1 MADTLNDASSTAIDS
16 PLDGKAGAAAAQ
28 RRPMLSIAGVSKRFG
43 EHQVLRD
50 VSLAVMP
57 GEVVV
62 VIGPSGSG
70 KTTLLRC
77 INLLED
83 YDSGTVAIDGEPI
96 GYRADGRGGRTRLSE
111 RVIAA
116 SRAKIGIVFQSYN
129 LFPHMS
135 VLQNIVAAPVRVRG
149 VARATAEARAY
160 ELLALVGL
168 SDKAAELPVRLSGGQ
183 QQRVAIARA
192 LAMEPKIMLFDEV
205 TSALDPELVG
215 EVLAAMRQLAAD
227 GMTMVVVT
235 HEMSFA
241 RDIAD
246 RIVFM
251 DSGGVVEEGKPEEM
265 LFAPRTERVRAFLKR
280 YNDRY
285 RI

>member
-1 MADTLNDASSTAIDS
+1 
-16 PLDGKAGAAAAQ
+16 
-28 RRPMLSIAGVSKRFG
+28 MLEIAGLRKRFG
-43 EHQVLRD
+43 AAEVLRD
-50 VSLAVMP
+50 VSLAVNP

-70 KTTLLRC
+70 KTTFLRC
-77 INLLED
+77 INLLEE
-83 YDSGTVAIDGEPI
+83 YERGTITIDGEPI
-96 GYRADGRGGRTRLSE
+96 GYRVDRRTGRRRRMPE
-111 RVIAA
+111 RDVAA
-116 SRAKIGIVFQSYN
+116 ARARIGMVFQSYN

-149 VARATAEARAY
+149 IERRQAETRAH
-160 ELLALVGL
+160 ELLAMVGL
-168 SDKAAELPVRLSGGQ
+168 SDKAAEYPIRLSGGQ

-192 LAMEPKIMLFDEV
+192 LAMDPKIMLFDEI
-205 TSALDPELVG
+205 TSALDPELVD
-215 EVLAAMRQLAAD
+215 EVLAAMQQLARD

-246 RIVFM
+246 LMIFM
-251 DSGGVVEEGKPEEM
+251 DAGVVVEEGKPDQL

>member
-1 MADTLNDASSTAIDS
+1 VS
-16 PLDGKAGAAAAQ
+16 
-28 RRPMLSIAGVSKRFG
+28 RPILEIAGLSKRFG
-43 EHQVLRD
+43 ALEVLRD
-50 VSLAVMP
+50 VSLSVAP

-77 INLLED
+77 INLLEE
-83 YDSGTVAIDGEPI
+83 YDHGTIAVDGDPI
-96 GYRADGRGGRTRLSE
+96 GYRIDERTSRRVRMSE
-111 RVIAA
+111 RDIA
-116 SRAKIGIVFQSYN
+116 RARERVGMVFQSFN
-129 LFPHMS
+129 LFPHMN
-135 VLQNIVAAPVRVRG
+135 VLQNIVAAPVRVKHIERRRAEIR
-149 VARATAEARAY
+149 AR
-160 ELLALVGL
+160 ELLAMVGL
-168 SDKAAELPVRLSGGQ
+168 SDKETEYPTRLSGGQ

-192 LAMEPKIMLFDEV
+192 LAMDPRIMLFDEV

-215 EVLAAMRQLAAD
+215 EVLAAMQQLAGD

-251 DSGGVVEEGKPEEM
+251 DGGVIVEEGKPDQL

>member
-1 MADTLNDASSTAIDS
+1 MADISKDALSSVTER
-16 PLDGKAGAAAAQ
+16 PVVEQ
-28 RRPMLSIAGVSKRFG
+28 RPMLEVVNISKRFG
-43 EHQVLRD
+43 ALEVLRG
-50 VSLAVMP
+50 VSLSVAT

-83 YDSGTVAIDGEPI
+83 YERGTVTVDGEPI
-96 GYRADGRGGRTRLSE
+96 GYRLDLRTGQRVRMSE
-111 RVIAA
+111 REIAA
-116 SRAKIGIVFQSYN
+116 ARENVGIVFQSFN
-129 LFPHMS
+129 LFPHMN
-135 VLQNIVAAPVRVRG
+135 VLQNITAAPVRVRG
-149 VARATAEARAY
+149 ISRARAEERAR
-160 ELLALVGL
+160 ELLTMVGL
-168 SDKAAELPVRLSGGQ
+168 SDKIAEYPVRLSGGQ

-192 LAMEPKIMLFDEV
+192 LAMNPQLMLFDEA

-215 EVLAAMRQLAAD
+215 EVLRVMRQLARA

-251 DSGGVVEEGKPEEM
+251 DDGVIVEQGKPDQL
-265 LFAPRTERVRAFLKR
+265 LFSPTTERVRAFLKR

>member
-1 MADTLNDASSTAIDS
+1 MPWRFTAGTLSDASSTAIEVRAV
-16 PLDGKAGAAAAQ
+16 G
-28 RRPMLSIAGVSKRFG
+28 RRPMLEISGISKRFG
-43 EHQVLRD
+43 AVEVLRD
-50 VSLAVMP
+50 VSLSVAP

-83 YDSGTVAIDGEPI
+83 YERGTITVDGEPI
-96 GYRADGRGGRTRLSE
+96 GYRREGKDRVRMSGRD
-111 RVIAA
+111 IAA
-116 SRAKIGIVFQSYN
+116 ARAKIGMVFQSYN

-135 VLQNIVAAPVRVRG
+135 VVQNIVAAPVRVKG
-149 VARATAEARAY
+149 VPRARAQARAA
-160 ELLALVGL
+160 ELLAMVGL
-168 SDKAAELPVRLSGGQ
+168 SDKAAEYPVRLSGGQ

-192 LAMEPKIMLFDEV
+192 LAMDPKIMLFDEV

-215 EVLAAMRQLAAD
+215 EVLAAMQQLAQG

-246 RIVFM
+246 RIVFI
-251 DSGGVVEEGKPEEM
+251 DDGIIVEEGKPDEI
-265 LFAPRTERVRAFLKR
+265 LFTPRTDRVRAFLKR

>member
-1 MADTLNDASSTAIDS
+1 MAGILNDASSSAIEIA
-16 PLDGKAGAAAAQ
+16 PTQ
-28 RRPMLSIAGVSKRFG
+28 VPRPILEIAGLRKRFG
-43 EHQVLRD
+43 ALEVLRD
-50 VSLAVMP
+50 VSLSVAP

-77 INLLED
+77 INLLEE
-83 YDSGTVAIDGEPI
+83 YDHGTIAVDGEPI
-96 GYRADGRGGRTRLSE
+96 GYRTDGRTGRRLRMSE
-111 RVIAA
+111 RDIA
-116 SRAKIGIVFQSYN
+116 RARERIGMVFQSFN
-129 LFPHMS
+129 LFPHMN
-135 VLQNIVAAPVRVRG
+135 VLQNIVAAPVRVKRIERR
-149 VARATAEARAY
+149 RAEIRAL
-160 ELLALVGL
+160 ELLAMVGL
-168 SDKAAELPVRLSGGQ
+168 SDKATEYPVRLSGGQ

-192 LAMEPKIMLFDEV
+192 LAMDPKIMLFDEV

-215 EVLAAMRQLAAD
+215 EVLAAMQQLAGD

-251 DSGGVVEEGKPEEM
+251 DGGVIVEEGKPDQL

>member
-1 MADTLNDASSTAIDS
+1 LNDVSSTAIDA
-16 PLDGKAGAAAAQ
+16 AGV
-28 RRPMLSIAGVSKRFG
+28 RYRPMLEISGISKRFG
-43 EHQVLRD
+43 TLEVLRD
-50 VSLAVMP
+50 VSLSVGA

-83 YDSGTVAIDGEPI
+83 YEEGFVSVDGAPI
-96 GYRADGRGGRTRLSE
+96 GYRRDPRSGRRVRMSE
-111 RVIAA
+111 RDIAA
-116 SRAKIGIVFQSYN
+116 ARATIGMVFQSYN
-129 LFPHMS
+129 LFPHMT
-135 VLQNIVAAPVRVRG
+135 VLQNIIAAPVRVKG
-149 VARATAEARAY
+149 VARRTAEARARD
-160 ELLALVGL
+160 LLAMVGL
-168 SDKAAELPVRLSGGQ
+168 SDKAAEHPVRLSGGQ

-192 LAMEPKIMLFDEV
+192 LAMDPKMMLFDEV
-205 TSALDPELVG
+205 TSALDPELVA
-215 EVLAAMRQLAAD
+215 EVLAAMQQLARD
-227 GMTMVVVT
+227 GMTMIVVT

-251 DSGGVVEEGKPEEM
+251 DGGVVVEQGEPEQV
-265 LFAPRTERVRAFLKR
+265 LFRPGTDRVRLFLKR

>member
-1 MADTLNDASSTAIDS
+1 MENTLSDAPSLAIDIV
-16 PLDGKAGAAAAQ
+16 PVLA
-28 RRPMLSIAGVSKRFG
+28 RPMLNMSGVSKRFG
-43 EHQVLRD
+43 TLEVLRD
-50 VSLAVMP
+50 VSLSVQA

-77 INLLED
+77 INMLED
-83 YDSGTVAIDGEPI
+83 YERGIVTVDGEPV
-96 GYRADGRGGRTRLSE
+96 GYRLDAVNQRVRLPE
-111 RVIAA
+111 REIAA
-116 SRAKIGIVFQSYN
+116 AREKIGIVFQSFN
-129 LFPHMS
+129 LFPHMN
-135 VLQNIVAAPVRVRG
+135 VLQNITAAPVRVKG
-149 VARATAEARAY
+149 IPRAQAEARAR
-160 ELLALVGL
+160 ELLAMVGL
-168 SDKAAELPVRLSGGQ
+168 SDKVAEHPVRLSGGQ
-183 QQRVAIARA
+183 QQRVAIVRA
-192 LAMEPKIMLFDEV
+192 LAMDPKIMLFDEV

-215 EVLAAMRQLAAD
+215 EVLAVMQQLARA

-251 DSGGVVEEGKPEEM
+251 DDGVIVEQGKPEQL
-265 LFAPRTERVRAFLKR
+265 LFSPTTDRVRAFLKR

>member
-1 MADTLNDASSTAIDS
+1 
-16 PLDGKAGAAAAQ
+16 
-28 RRPMLSIAGVSKRFG
+28 MLEVVNISKRFG
-43 EHQVLRD
+43 ALEVLRG
-50 VSLAVMP
+50 VSLSVAT

-83 YDSGTVAIDGEPI
+83 YERGTVTVDGEPI
-96 GYRADGRGGRTRLSE
+96 GYRLDLRTGQRVRMSE
-111 RVIAA
+111 REIAA
-116 SRAKIGIVFQSYN
+116 ARENVGIVFQSFN
-129 LFPHMS
+129 LFPHMN
-135 VLQNIVAAPVRVRG
+135 VLQNITAAPVRVRG
-149 VARATAEARAY
+149 ISRARAEERAR
-160 ELLALVGL
+160 ELLTMVGL
-168 SDKAAELPVRLSGGQ
+168 SDKIAEYPVRLSGGQ

-192 LAMEPKIMLFDEV
+192 LAMDPKIMLFDEV

-215 EVLAAMRQLAAD
+215 EVLAAMQQLARA

-251 DSGGVVEEGKPEEM
+251 DGGVIVEQGKPDQL
-265 LFAPRTERVRAFLKR
+265 LFSPTTERVRAFLKR

>member
-1 MADTLNDASSTAIDS
+1 MPGTET
-16 PLDGKAGAAAAQ
+16 
-28 RRPMLSIAGVSKRFG
+28 RPMLEMSRVAKRFG
-43 EHQVLRD
+43 ANEVLRG
-50 VSLAVMP
+50 VSLSVP
-57 GEVVV
+57 GGQTVV

-77 INLLED
+77 VNMLED
-83 YDSGTVAIDGEPI
+83 YEDGTVAVDGAPVGYSIDPGT
-96 GYRADGRGGRTRLSE
+96 GRRRRMAE
-111 RVIAA
+111 RDIAA
-116 SRAKIGIVFQSYN
+116 ARESIGIVFQSYN
-129 LFPHMS
+129 LFPHMT
-135 VLQNIVAAPVRVRG
+135 VLSNIVAAPVRVKG
-149 VARATAEARAY
+149 VKRAAAEERARD
-160 ELLALVGL
+160 LLSMVGL
-168 SDKAAELPVRLSGGQ
+168 SGKERDYPAMLSGGQ

-215 EVLAAMRQLAAD
+215 EVLAAMRQLARD

-241 RDIAD
+241 RDVAD

-251 DSGGVVEEGKPEEM
+251 DGGVIVEEGAPES
-265 LFAPRTERVRAFLKR
+265 LISAPKSDRVRQFLKR
-280 YNDRY
+280 HNDRY

>member
-1 MADTLNDASSTAIDS
+1 MGGILNDVSSTAIDAPS
-16 PLDGKAGAAAAQ
+16 VQ
-28 RRPMLSIAGVSKRFG
+28 HRPMLEISGISKRFG
-43 EHQVLRD
+43 TLEVLRN
-50 VSLAVMP
+50 VSLSVGA

-83 YDSGTVAIDGEPI
+83 YEEGVVMVDGAPI
-96 GYRADGRGGRTRLSE
+96 GYRRDAQSGRRVRMSE
-111 RVIAA
+111 RDIAA
-116 SRAKIGIVFQSYN
+116 ARATIGMVFQSYN
-129 LFPHMS
+129 LFPHMT
-135 VLQNIVAAPVRVRG
+135 VLQNIIAAPVRVKG
-149 VARATAEARAY
+149 VARRTAEARAR
-160 ELLALVGL
+160 ELLAMVGL
-168 SDKAAELPVRLSGGQ
+168 SDKVAEHPVRLSGGQ

-192 LAMEPKIMLFDEV
+192 LAMDPKMMLFDEV
-205 TSALDPELVG
+205 TSALDPELVA
-215 EVLAAMRQLAAD
+215 EVLAAMQQLARD
-227 GMTMVVVT
+227 GMTMIVVT

-251 DSGGVVEEGKPEEM
+251 DGGVVVEQGEPEQV
-265 LFAPRTERVRAFLKR
+265 LFRPGTDRVRLFLKR

>member
-1 MADTLNDASSTAIDS
+1 MNDVSSTAIDA
-16 PLDGKAGAAAAQ
+16 PRVQ
-28 RRPMLSIAGVSKRFG
+28 YRPMLEVSGISKRFG
-43 EHQVLRD
+43 TLEVLRN
-50 VSLAVMP
+50 VSLSVGA

-83 YDSGTVAIDGEPI
+83 YEEGIVTVDGAPS
-96 GYRADGRGGRTRLSE
+96 GYRRDPKSGRRLRMSE
-111 RVIAA
+111 REIAA
-116 SRAKIGIVFQSYN
+116 SRETIGIVFQNYN
-129 LFPHMS
+129 LFPHMT
-135 VLQNIVAAPVRVRG
+135 VLQNIIAAPVRVKG
-149 VARATAEARAY
+149 IARRTAEARARD
-160 ELLALVGL
+160 LLAMVGL
-168 SDKAAELPVRLSGGQ
+168 SDKATEYPVRLSGGQ

-192 LAMEPKIMLFDEV
+192 LAMDPKMMLFDEV

-215 EVLAAMRQLAAD
+215 EVLAAMQQLARD
-227 GMTMVVVT
+227 GMTMIVVT

-251 DSGGVVEEGKPEEM
+251 DGGVVVEEGKPEQV
-265 LFAPRTERVRAFLKR
+265 FFRPSTDRVRLFLKR

>member
-1 MADTLNDASSTAIDS
+1 MDDILSDAPSLATEQ
-16 PLDGKAGAAAAQ
+16 PQ
-28 RRPMLSIAGVSKRFG
+28 TYPRPMLAMAGMVKSFG
-43 EHQVLRD
+43 ANHVLRGI
-50 VSLAVMP
+50 SLSVAP
-57 GEVVV
+57 AEAVV

-77 INLLED
+77 INMLED
-83 YDSGTVAIDGEPI
+83 YQEGTVTVDGEPV
-96 GYRADGRGGRTRLSE
+96 GYRADPRTGQRQRMSE
-111 RVIAA
+111 REIAA
-116 SRAKIGIVFQSYN
+116 AREHIGIVFQSYN
-129 LFPHMS
+129 LFPHMTA
-135 VLQNIVAAPVRVRG
+135 LQNIVAAPIRVKG
-149 VARATAEARAY
+149 VPRAQAEARGR

-168 SDKAAELPVRLSGGQ
+168 SDKAHEYPVRLSGGQ

-192 LAMEPKIMLFDEV
+192 LAMDPKIMLFDEV

-215 EVLAAMRQLAAD
+215 EVLAAMQQLARD

-241 RDIAD
+241 RDVAD

-251 DSGGVVEEGKPEEM
+251 DGGTIVEEGKPDQ
-265 LFAPRTERVRAFLKR
+265 LFFAPRTERVRQFLKR

>member
-1 MADTLNDASSTAIDS
+1 MGATLSDASSSAIEV
-16 PLDGKAGAAAAQ
+16 AAI
-28 RRPMLSIAGVSKRFG
+28 RFERSMLEIAGLRKRFG
-43 EHQVLRD
+43 VLEVLRD
-50 VSLAVMP
+50 FSLSVAP

-77 INLLED
+77 INLLEE
-83 YDSGTVAIDGEPI
+83 YDRGTVAIDGEPI
-96 GYRADGRGGRTRLSE
+96 GYRIDERTGRRLRLPE
-111 RVIAA
+111 REIA
-116 SRAKIGIVFQSYN
+116 RARERIGMVFQSFN
-129 LFPHMS
+129 LFPHMN
-135 VLQNIVAAPVRVRG
+135 VLQNITAAPVRVR
-149 VARATAEARAY
+149 RIERLRAEARAR
-160 ELLALVGL
+160 ELLAMVGL
-168 SDKAAELPVRLSGGQ
+168 SDKATEYPVRLSGGQ

-192 LAMEPKIMLFDEV
+192 LAMDPKIMLFDEV

-215 EVLAAMRQLAAD
+215 EVLAAMQQLASD

-251 DSGGVVEEGKPEEM
+251 DGGVIVEEGKPDQL
-265 LFAPRTERVRAFLKR
+265 LFAPNTERVRAFLKR

>member
-1 MADTLNDASSTAIDS
+1 MGGILNDVSSTATDAS
-16 PLDGKAGAAAAQ
+16 AALQ
-28 RRPMLSIAGVSKRFG
+28 RPMLQVSGISKRFG
-43 EHQVLRD
+43 ALEVLRN
-50 VSLAVMP
+50 VSLSVGA

-83 YDSGTVAIDGEPI
+83 YEEGVVTVDGAPI
-96 GYRADGRGGRTRLSE
+96 GYRRDPKTGRRARMSE
-111 RVIAA
+111 RDIAA
-116 SRAKIGIVFQSYN
+116 ARESIGMVFQSYN
-129 LFPHMS
+129 LFPHMT
-135 VLQNIVAAPVRVRG
+135 VLQNIIAAPVRVKG
-149 VARATAEARAY
+149 VARRAAEARAR
-160 ELLALVGL
+160 ELLAMVGL
-168 SDKAAELPVRLSGGQ
+168 SDKAAEYPVRLSGGQ

-192 LAMEPKIMLFDEV
+192 LAMDPKMMLFDEV

-215 EVLAAMRQLAAD
+215 EVLSAMQQLARD
-227 GMTMVVVT
+227 GMTMIVVT

-251 DSGGVVEEGKPEEM
+251 DAGIVVEEGKPDHL
-265 LFAPRTERVRAFLKR
+265 LFAPQSERVRAFLKR
-280 YNDRY
+280 YDDRY

>member
-1 MADTLNDASSTAIDS
+1 MEDTSNDASSLAIEVSRDR
-16 PLDGKAGAAAAQ
+16 Q
-28 RRPMLSIAGVSKRFG
+28 QRPMLEIMGLRKRFG
-43 EHQVLRD
+43 AVEVLRD
-50 VSLAVMP
+50 VSLAVRP

-77 INLLED
+77 TNLLEE
-83 YDSGTVAIDGEPI
+83 YEHGTIMIDGEPI
-96 GYRADGRGGRTRLSE
+96 GYRIDGRSGRRVRMSE
-111 RVIAA
+111 REIA
-116 SRAKIGIVFQSYN
+116 RAREQIGMVFQSFN
-129 LFPHMS
+129 LFPHMN
-135 VLQNIVAAPVRVRG
+135 VLENIVAAPVRVKR
-149 VARATAEARAY
+149 VERRQAEVRAR
-160 ELLALVGL
+160 ELLAMVGL
-168 SDKAAELPVRLSGGQ
+168 SDKAAEHPIRLSGGQ

-192 LAMEPKIMLFDEV
+192 LAMDPKIMLFDEV

-215 EVLAAMRQLAAD
+215 EVLAAMQQLASD

-251 DSGGVVEEGKPEEM
+251 DDGVIVEEGKPDQL
-265 LFAPRTERVRAFLKR
+265 LFAPQTERVRAFLKR

>member
-1 MADTLNDASSTAIDS
+1 MAGILSGASSTAIEARS
-16 PLDGKAGAAAAQ
+16 VEE
-28 RRPMLSIAGVSKRFG
+28 RPMLEISGISKRFG
-43 EHQVLRD
+43 AVQVLRD
-50 VSLAVMP
+50 VSLSVAP

-77 INLLED
+77 INLLEN
-83 YDSGTVAIDGEPI
+83 YERGTIMVDGEPI
-96 GYRADGRGGRTRLSE
+96 GYRLNGTERVRMSE
-111 RVIAA
+111 RDIAA
-116 SRAKIGIVFQSYN
+116 ARAKIGMVFQSFN
-129 LFPHMS
+129 LFPHMT
-135 VLQNIVAAPVRVRG
+135 VLQNIVAAPVPVKG
-149 VARATAEARAY
+149 VARAQAEARAG
-160 ELLALVGL
+160 ELLAMVGL
-168 SDKAAELPVRLSGGQ
+168 SDRASEYPVRLSGGQ

-192 LAMEPKIMLFDEV
+192 LAMDPKIMLFDEV

-215 EVLAAMRQLAAD
+215 EVLAAMQQLAQG
-227 GMTMVVVT
+227 GMTMIVVT

-246 RIVFM
+246 RIVFI
-251 DSGGVVEEGKPEEM
+251 DEGAIVEEGKPDEI
-265 LFAPRTERVRAFLKR
+265 LFTPRTDRVRAFLKR

>member
-1 MADTLNDASSTAIDS
+1 MAGILNDASSTAIE
-16 PLDGKAGAAAAQ
+16 AAAAQ
-28 RRPMLSIAGVSKRFG
+28 RRPMLSIAGISKRFG
-43 EHQVLRD
+43 QHQVLHD
-50 VSLAVMP
+50 ISLAVMP

-83 YDSGTVAIDGEPI
+83 YDTGTVAIDGEPI
-96 GYRADGRGGRTRLSE
+96 GYRADTRGGRIRLPE
-111 RVIAA
+111 RAIAA
-116 SRAKIGIVFQSYN
+116 SREKIGMVFQSYN

-135 VLQNIVAAPVRVRG
+135 VLQNIVAAPLRVGG
-149 VARATAEARAY
+149 VARPAAEARAR
-160 ELLALVGL
+160 ELLAMIGL

-192 LAMEPKIMLFDEV
+192 LAMDPKIMLFDEV

-227 GMTMVVVT
+227 GMTMIVVT

-251 DSGGVVEEGKPEEM
+251 DGGVIVEQGNPEEI
-265 LFAPRTERVRAFLKR
+265 LFRPRTERVRAFLKR

>member
-1 MADTLNDASSTAIDS
+1 MGGILNDASSTAIDAPS
-16 PLDGKAGAAAAQ
+16 VQ
-28 RRPMLSIAGVSKRFG
+28 YRPMLEVSGISKRFG
-43 EHQVLRD
+43 TLEVLRN
-50 VSLAVMP
+50 VSLSVGA

-83 YDSGTVAIDGEPI
+83 YEEGVVTVDGAPI
-96 GYRADGRGGRTRLSE
+96 GYRRDPKSGRRVRMSE
-111 RVIAA
+111 RDIAA
-116 SRAKIGIVFQSYN
+116 SRESIGIVFQNYN
-129 LFPHMS
+129 LFPHMT
-135 VLQNIVAAPVRVRG
+135 VLQNIIAAPVRVKG
-149 VARATAEARAY
+149 VARRTAEARARD
-160 ELLALVGL
+160 LLAMVGL
-168 SDKAAELPVRLSGGQ
+168 SDKATEYPVRLSGGQ

-192 LAMEPKIMLFDEV
+192 LAMDPKMMLFDEV

-215 EVLAAMRQLAAD
+215 EVLAAMQQLARD
-227 GMTMVVVT
+227 GMTMIVVT

-246 RIVFM
+246 RIIFM
-251 DSGGVVEEGKPEEM
+251 DGGVVVEEGKPEQV
-265 LFAPRTERVRAFLKR
+265 FFRPSTDRVRLFLKR

>member
-1 MADTLNDASSTAIDS
+1 MASILNDASSSAIELLPARQQRPILEITA
-16 PLDGKAGAAAAQ
+16 LH
-28 RRPMLSIAGVSKRFG
+28 KRFG
-43 EHQVLRD
+43 ALEVLRE
-50 VSLAVMP
+50 VSLAVTP

-77 INLLED
+77 INLLEE
-83 YDSGTVAIDGEPI
+83 YESGTITIDGEPI
-96 GYRADGRGGRTRLSE
+96 GYRIEAGTGRRLRMPE
-111 RVIAA
+111 REIAA
-116 SRAKIGIVFQSYN
+116 ARARIGMVFQSYN
-129 LFPHMS
+129 LFPHMN
-135 VLQNIVAAPVRVRG
+135 VLQNIVAAPVRVKRI
-149 VARATAEARAY
+149 ARREAEARAR
-160 ELLALVGL
+160 ELLAMVGL
-168 SDKAAELPVRLSGGQ
+168 SDKIAEYPIRLSGGQ
-183 QQRVAIARA
+183 QQRVAIVRA
-192 LAMEPKIMLFDEV
+192 LAMDPKIMLFDEV

-215 EVLAAMRQLAAD
+215 EVLAAIQQLAGA

-251 DSGGVVEEGKPEEM
+251 DAGIIVEEGKPDHL
-265 LFAPRTERVRAFLKR
+265 LFAPQSERVRAFLKR

>member
-1 MADTLNDASSTAIDS
+1 
-16 PLDGKAGAAAAQ
+16 
-28 RRPMLSIAGVSKRFG
+28 MLEVSCISKRFG
-43 EHQVLRD
+43 TLEVLRN
-50 VSLAVMP
+50 VSLSVGA

-83 YDSGTVAIDGEPI
+83 YEEGIVTVDGAPS
-96 GYRADGRGGRTRLSE
+96 GYRRDPKSGRRLRMSE
-111 RVIAA
+111 REIAA
-116 SRAKIGIVFQSYN
+116 SRETIGIVFQNYN
-129 LFPHMS
+129 LFPHMT
-135 VLQNIVAAPVRVRG
+135 VLQNIVAAPVRVKG
-149 VARATAEARAY
+149 VARRTAEARARD
-160 ELLALVGL
+160 LLAMVGL
-168 SDKAAELPVRLSGGQ
+168 SDKATEYPVRLSGGQ

-192 LAMEPKIMLFDEV
+192 LAMDPKMMLFDEV

-215 EVLAAMRQLAAD
+215 EVLAAMQQLARD
-227 GMTMVVVT
+227 GMTMIVVT

-251 DSGGVVEEGKPEEM
+251 DGGVVVEEGKPEQV
-265 LFAPRTERVRAFLKR
+265 FFRPSTDRVRLFLKR

>member
-1 MADTLNDASSTAIDS
+1 MEDTLNDASSSAIEVA
-16 PLDGKAGAAAAQ
+16 PTRQQRAMLDIVG
-28 RRPMLSIAGVSKRFG
+28 LYKRFG
-43 EHQVLRD
+43 AVEVLRD
-50 VSLAVMP
+50 VSFAVSP

-77 INLLED
+77 INLLEE
-83 YDSGTVAIDGEPI
+83 YERGTITVDGEPI
-96 GYRADGRGGRTRLSE
+96 GYRIDGNSRRRVRTSE
-111 RVIAA
+111 REIA
-116 SRAKIGIVFQSYN
+116 RARERIGMVFQSFN
-129 LFPHMS
+129 LFPHMN
-135 VLQNIVAAPVRVRG
+135 VLQNIVAAPVRVKRIE
-149 VARATAEARAY
+149 RRQAEARAC
-160 ELLALVGL
+160 ELLAMVGL
-168 SDKAAELPVRLSGGQ
+168 SDKAAEYPIRLSGGQ

-192 LAMEPKIMLFDEV
+192 LAMDPKIMLFDEV

-215 EVLAAMRQLAAD
+215 EVLAAMQQLASD

-251 DSGGVVEEGKPEEM
+251 DGGVVVEEGRPDQL
-265 LFAPRTERVRAFLKR
+265 LFAPQTERVRAFLKR
-280 YNDRY
+280 YNNRY

>member
-1 MADTLNDASSTAIDS
+1 MEGTLNDASSSAIELV
-16 PLDGKAGAAAAQ
+16 PG
-28 RRPMLSIAGVSKRFG
+28 REHRPMLEIAGLHKAFG
-43 EHQVLRD
+43 AVEVLRD
-50 VSLAVMP
+50 VSLAVSP

-77 INLLED
+77 TNLLEE
-83 YDSGTVAIDGEPI
+83 YERGTIMIDGEPI
-96 GYRADGRGGRTRLSE
+96 GYRIDGRSGRRARMSE
-111 RVIAA
+111 REVA
-116 SRAKIGIVFQSYN
+116 RARERIGMVFQSFN
-129 LFPHMS
+129 LFPHMN
-135 VLQNIVAAPVRVRG
+135 VLQNIVAAPIRVKR
-149 VARATAEARAY
+149 VERRQAEARAR
-160 ELLALVGL
+160 ELLAMVGL
-168 SDKAAELPVRLSGGQ
+168 SDKAAEHPIRLSGGQ

-192 LAMEPKIMLFDEV
+192 LAMDPKIMLFDEI

-215 EVLAAMRQLAAD
+215 EVLAAMQQLASD

-251 DSGGVVEEGKPEEM
+251 DGGVIVEEGKPDQL
-265 LFAPRTERVRAFLKR
+265 LFAPQTERVRAFLKR

>member
-1 MADTLNDASSTAIDS
+1 MENTLSDASSAAIDIV
-16 PLDGKAGAAAAQ
+16 PAQ
-28 RRPMLSIAGVSKRFG
+28 QRVMLEMSGVSKRFG
-43 EHQVLRD
+43 ALEVLRD
-50 VSLAVMP
+50 VSLSVQT

-83 YDSGTVAIDGEPI
+83 YERGIVSVDGEPV
-96 GYRADGRGGRTRLSE
+96 GYRLDARNQRVRLAE
-111 RVIAA
+111 RDIAA
-116 SRAKIGIVFQSYN
+116 AREKIGIVFQSFN
-129 LFPHMS
+129 LFPHMT

-149 VARATAEARAY
+149 IPRARAEARAR
-160 ELLALVGL
+160 ELLAMVGL
-168 SDKAAELPVRLSGGQ
+168 SDKVAEHPVRLSGGQ

-192 LAMEPKIMLFDEV
+192 LAMDPKIMLFDEV

-215 EVLAAMRQLAAD
+215 EVLAAMQQLARD

-251 DSGGVVEEGKPEEM
+251 DDGVIVEQGKPDQL
-265 LFAPRTERVRAFLKR
+265 LFSPRTERVRAFLRR

>member
-1 MADTLNDASSTAIDS
+1 MLAMSGVVKSF
-16 PLDGKAGAAAAQ
+16 GAN
-28 RRPMLSIAGVSKRFG
+28 
-43 EHQVLRD
+43 QVLRG
-50 VSLAVMP
+50 VSLSVAT
-57 GEVVV
+57 GEAVV

-83 YDSGTVAIDGEPI
+83 YEQGTVTVDGIPI
-96 GYRADGRGGRTRLSE
+96 GYRIDPHTGQRLRMSE
-111 RVIAA
+111 REIAA
-116 SRAKIGIVFQSYN
+116 SREMIGIVFQSYN
-129 LFPHMS
+129 LFPHMT
-135 VLQNIVAAPVRVRG
+135 VLQNIVAAPIRVKG
-149 VARATAEARAY
+149 VPRAKAEARARD
-160 ELLALVGL
+160 LLALVGL
-168 SDKAAELPVRLSGGQ
+168 SDKAREFPVRLSGGQ

-192 LAMEPKIMLFDEV
+192 LAMDPKLMLFDEV

-215 EVLAAMRQLAAD
+215 EVLAAMQQLARD

-241 RDIAD
+241 RDVAD

-251 DSGGVVEEGKPEEM
+251 EGGVIVEEGKPDQM
-265 LFAPRTERVRAFLKR
+265 FSAPRTERVRQFLKR

>member
-1 MADTLNDASSTAIDS
+1 MLEV
-16 PLDGKAGAAAAQ
+16 AQ
-28 RRPMLSIAGVSKRFG
+28 ITKRFG
-43 EHQVLRD
+43 MLEVLQG
-50 VSLAVMP
+50 VSLSVTA

-83 YDSGTVAIDGEPI
+83 YEQGTVTVDGEPI
-96 GYRADGRGGRTRLSE
+96 GYRFDRKASQRVRMSE
-111 RVIAA
+111 REIAA
-116 SRAKIGIVFQSYN
+116 ARESVGMVFQSFN
-129 LFPHMS
+129 LFPHMN
-135 VLQNIVAAPVRVRG
+135 VLENITAAPVRVKGIPR
-149 VARATAEARAY
+149 ARAVTRAR
-160 ELLALVGL
+160 ELLAMVGL
-168 SDKAAELPVRLSGGQ
+168 SDKLNEYPARLSGGQ

-192 LAMEPKIMLFDEV
+192 LAMDPKIMLFDEV

-215 EVLAAMRQLAAD
+215 EVLAAMQQLARD

-251 DSGGVVEEGKPEEM
+251 DDGVVVEQGKPDQL
-265 LFAPRTERVRAFLKR
+265 LFAPATDRVRAFLKR